1 MDYPVSDEVYNMLSI
16 LTNQLQALEAYDRYS
31 KDMDSDGRDLVKRI
45 AQDDRQHVE
54 QLINQL
60 ETHIRAN
67 GMRPKK

>member
-1 MDYPVSDEVYNMLSI
+1 
-16 LTNQLQALEAYDRYS
+16 
-31 KDMDSDGRDLVKRI
+31 MDSDGRDLVKRI